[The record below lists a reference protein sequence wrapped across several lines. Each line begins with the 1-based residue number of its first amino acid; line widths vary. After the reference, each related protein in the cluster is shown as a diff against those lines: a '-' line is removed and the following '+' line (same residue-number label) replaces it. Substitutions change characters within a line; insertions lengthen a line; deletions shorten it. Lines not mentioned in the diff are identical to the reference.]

1 MHIHGNS
8 MNINPASFYS
18 SGNAE
23 AAATQRA
30 ADVRKRLLKSAAAL
44 DGTVPDDEA
53 MLVNHWLNA
62 HPNQSEAGAE
72 YHSASSGKDSDLA

>member
-23 AAATQRA
+23 AAANQRA
-30 ADVRKRLLKSAAAL
+30 GNVRKRLLKSAASL

-53 MLVNHWLNA
+53 SLVNHWLNA
-62 HPNQSEAGAE
+62 NPNQSGSDAE